1 MRHRRKGK
9 ILGRKIGPRRALMKS
24 LANSLILNGRIITTE
39 TKAKALR
46 PIIEKQVT
54 RAKTKTLASR
64 RKLLKFLNEK
74 AVNKLLNEL
83 GPFYQKRKGGYT
95 RIMKI
100 GRRQGDNADIAL
112 IEFVDYKKKETEN
125 RDEIQTKSKAKK
137 TKPEEKK

>member
-1 MRHRRKGK
+1 
-9 ILGRKIGPRRALMKS
+9 MKS

-46 PIIEKQVT
+46 PIIEKQIT
-54 RAKTKTLASR
+54 RAKTKKLANR

-137 TKPEEKK
+137 TKSEEKK